1 MFSAVKIRRIYDILK
16 NYNGTNNKIRFYQY
30 QYMHGKYKI
39 DDFSSA
45 YIAKNKDY
53 VTKDVNKIIKISSD
67 YGQKLKDNFML
78 EFIPKVIKITK
89 VIGEI
94 KNSYHC
100 YVQFR
105 QSVSPQLLFVNKNYL
120 LQPLFD
126 RPTVKYDDIDF
137 SKYDKMTEKYDR
149 KIKDHQ
155 KTAIKFLL
163 ENKKCILADQ
173 QGLGKTTSSIVA
185 ALEGG
190 FKKILIIT
198 TASLKT
204 TWKREISLY
213 EDVSN
218 ISIMN
223 GSKWENPQ
231 KFTITNYDI
240 MQNFYSVAYEEKEI
254 MDENTGEVK
263 KIKKKSNKKALIKE
277 NLDKSPL
284 FNENFDCVIF
294 DEAQKLSNKTSIRY
308 KTISD
313 FLHRSKP
320 EAIFLLTGTPLTNR
334 PMNLFQIL
342 CLLDSDIVKDAN
354 YYCTRY
360 CDGKKMKLKSGKTIM
375 TSNGA
380 TNLDELCEK
389 LKPLYI
395 RRLQSEIP
403 GMVGKTVTTKEYDLS
418 DKQKEKYDVL
428 WKEYLDAQAEIG
440 NTDAALY
447 KDLVEGIIVRRYL
460 AKEMVSNTIEL
471 TDSQIEYGEKVIIV
485 CTFQDEIDMLK
496 KHYGD
501 KSVIY
506 NGKMT
511 AKQKDKA
518 IESFMNDE
526 SIMVFIANLTAVSVG
541 LSLTVSHFL
550 IFNSYSWQAAEN
562 NQAMDRIY
570 RLTQTKDVACV
581 YQLFTDSISK
591 DMFNKVM
598 KKEEIMNATIKAE
611 SEK

>member
-1 MFSAVKIRRIYDILK
+1 MFSAAKIKRIYDILK
-16 NYNGTNNKIRFYQY
+16 NYSGTNNQIKLYQY
-30 QYMHGKYKI
+30 QYEHGRYKI
-39 DDFSSA
+39 DDFSST
-45 YIAKNKDY
+45 YITKNKDY
-53 VTKDVNKIIKISSD
+53 TPKDVNKTIKISSD
-67 YGQKLKDNFML
+67 YGQKLKEKFNL
-78 EFIPKVIKITK
+78 EFTPSLIRITK
-89 VIGEI
+89 IIGEFN
-94 KNSYHC
+94 NSYHC

-105 QSVSPQLLFVNKNYL
+105 QSVAPQLMFVNRNYL
-120 LQPLFD
+120 LHPLFS
-126 RPTVKYDDIDF
+126 TLSSTYDDIDF
-137 SKYDKMTEKYDR
+137 SKYDKMTEKYGR
-149 KIKDHQ
+149 KLKEHQ
-155 KTAIKFLL
+155 KTAVKFLL
-163 ENKKCILADQ
+163 NNKKCILADQ
-173 QGLGKTTSSIVA
+173 QGLGKTTSSIIA

-190 FKKILIIT
+190 FKKILVIT

-213 EDVSN
+213 EDEAN
-218 ISIMN
+218 ISIMS

-231 KFTITNYDI
+231 KFTISNYDI
-240 MQNFYSVAYEEKEI
+240 MQNFYSVAYEDVEVI
-254 MDENTGEVK
+254 DENTGETK
-263 KIKKKSNKKALIKE
+263 TTKKKSNKKALIKE

-284 FNENFDCVIF
+284 FNENFDCVII

-320 EAIFLLTGTPLTNR
+320 EVIFLLTGTPLTNR
-334 PMNLFQIL
+334 PMNLYQVL
-342 CLLDSDIVKDAN
+342 CLLDSEIVKDYN

-360 CDGKKMKLKSGKTIM
+360 CDGKKMTLKSGKTIM
-375 TSNGA
+375 INNGA
-380 TNLDELCEK
+380 SNLDELCEK

-403 GMVGKTVTTKEYDLS
+403 GMVDKTITTREYDLNE
-418 DKQKEKYDVL
+418 KQKAKYDVL
-428 WKEYLDAQAEIG
+428 WQEYLDAQAEKG
-440 NTDAALY
+440 NMDAALY

-460 AKEMVSNTIEL
+460 AKEMVSNTIDM
-471 TDSQIEYGEKVIIV
+471 TDGQIEYGEKVIIV

-496 KHYGD
+496 KHYGN
-501 KSVIY
+501 KAVIY
-506 NGKMT
+506 DGKMT

-518 IESFMNDE
+518 IDEFMTDP

-541 LSLTVSHFL
+541 LSLTASHFL

-570 RLTQTKDVACV
+570 RLTQTKDVTCV

-591 DMFNKVM
+591 DMFSKVM